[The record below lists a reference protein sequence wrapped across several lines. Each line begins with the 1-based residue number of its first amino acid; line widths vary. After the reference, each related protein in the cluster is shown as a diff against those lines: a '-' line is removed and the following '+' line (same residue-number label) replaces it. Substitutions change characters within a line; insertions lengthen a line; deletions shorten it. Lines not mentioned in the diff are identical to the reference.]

1 MPWSFF
7 IFFIFLSLPSFFFFK
22 CNSCVRK
29 SLTNI
34 ISVLKLSNELKLAKE
49 KGKRIC
55 SIAVSFKLLY
65 LLIVL
70 SHAKC
75 NFNNIE
81 STN

>member
-1 MPWSFF
+1 MFF
-7 IFFIFLSLPSFFFFK
+7 HIILLLSFFFFFSCK
-22 CNSCVRK
+22 SCVRK

-34 ISVLKLSNELKLAKE
+34 ISILKLSNELKLAKE
-49 KGKRIC
+49 KGKRIY
-55 SIAVSFKLLY
+55 SIAVPFKLLY

-81 STN
+81 SAA